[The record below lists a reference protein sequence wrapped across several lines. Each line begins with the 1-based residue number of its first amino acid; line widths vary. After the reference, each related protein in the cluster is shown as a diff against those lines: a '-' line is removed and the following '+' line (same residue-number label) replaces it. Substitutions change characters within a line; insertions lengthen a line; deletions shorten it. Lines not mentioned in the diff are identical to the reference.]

1 MGAKQKPTRPVP
13 NLCTTKSIIT
23 MPHDIP
29 TITPAAQY
37 FLLFEHW
44 ISYCQKQN
52 VFYNSKNCER
62 KSEMPETIKLLLRQC
77 CQAVPE
83 LASRKKY
90 FWQPSCA
97 ICNGSKCVFC
107 TVHCIGSSTLR
118 YRCLDLKTINGSKHW
133 LCRCEHSI
141 SENHTCHQ
149 QHKA

>member
-118 YRCLDLKTINGSKHW
+118 YRCLDLKTINGSKH
-133 LCRCEHSI
+133 
-141 SENHTCHQ
+141 
-149 QHKA
+149 